1 MQRADRF
8 YIHDGEFVFP
18 YVYRGKPTVVGL
30 RDNVYPETIQGAFHF
45 EGHRLIVISE
55 YARQFFLQTVG
66 RFFPELPERLKVI
79 RNSIDWEQF
88 HGSACNTTPACRIY
102 MRGWSARSRRAG

>member
-1 MQRADRF
+1 MQQADRF

-18 YVYRGKPTVVGL
+18 YVYHDKPTVVGL

-45 EGHRLIVISE
+45 KGHTLIVISE

-66 RFFPELPERLKVI
+66 RFFPELPI
-79 RNSIDWEQF
+79 
-88 HGSACNTTPACRIY
+88 A
-102 MRGWSARSRRAG
+102 SR